1 MAICSLS
8 ATAVSAV
15 SDREG
20 RISVDAQAMHLS
32 RSVSVPELVRPQL
45 LPASTVHAST
55 KAISPLAV
63 TRIEDLLLSAAAATV
78 AQVEEQGSPRQKREK
93 ARQSPSH
100 ARR

>member
-32 RSVSVPELVRPQL
+32 RSVSVPELVRTQL
-45 LPASTVHAST
+45 LAASTVHAST

-63 TRIEDLLLSAAAATV
+63 MRIEGLLLSAAAASG
-78 AQVEEQGSPRQKREK
+78 AEVEQQGSTSQKRQEG
-93 ARQSPSH
+93 RQSPLH